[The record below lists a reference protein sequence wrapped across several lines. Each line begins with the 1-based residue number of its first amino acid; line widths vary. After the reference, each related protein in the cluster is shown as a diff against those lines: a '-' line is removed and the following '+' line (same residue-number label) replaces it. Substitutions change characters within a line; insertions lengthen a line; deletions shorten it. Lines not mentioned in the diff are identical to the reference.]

1 MPADIA
7 LVPLRGRVCE
17 ALRAFDVLKNCRLGL
32 GLRPGEREIL
42 VDMHEWVLTHK
53 ELLSLAPNKWVSSHV
68 ASMMSRTLTAMGS
81 HRYYFDATFGEEVC
95 NFRVNRKAPQVD
107 IVTHFGRF
115 FLSDFKEFELTRR
128 WMFFVPICDKN
139 WRAYVV
145 NIRDRR
151 IELLDSLDR
160 RRPGE
165 RNLMLLRLRNVM
177 AVIFRALVWPS
188 TSMGSSTST

>member
-1 MPADIA
+1 
-7 LVPLRGRVCE
+7 
-17 ALRAFDVLKNCRLGL
+17 
-32 GLRPGEREIL
+32 
-42 VDMHEWVLTHK
+42 MHEWVLTHK